1 MSSSINMDGGFALDM
16 AGLERMKQ
24 VNRSDPEEG
33 LKQAANQFEALFL
46 NKLLVAMREATPR
59 SGLLES
65 QQTRFYESL
74 FDQQMSQ
81 HLAGRGLG
89 LAEQLIQQ
97 LGSSSPVGPAE
108 PFAGMGANKPQSG

>member
-1 MSSSINMDGGFALDM
+1 MSGSINLERSFALDM
-16 AGLERMKQ
+16 GGLERLKQ
-24 VNRSDPEEG
+24 TNREDPGEG

-46 NKLLVAMREATPR
+46 NKLMVAMREASPR
-59 SGLLES
+59 SGLLDS

-97 LGSSSPVGPAE
+97 LSSGSPAAPMDPVPAE
-108 PFAGMGANKPQSG
+108 QQ

>member
-1 MSSSINMDGGFALDM
+1 MSSSINANGGFALDTG
-16 AGLERMKQ
+16 GLERMKQ
-24 VNRSDPEEG
+24 VNRSNPEEG

-46 NKLLVAMREATPR
+46 NKLMVAMREATPR
-59 SGLLES
+59 SGLLDS

-89 LAEQLIQQ
+89 LADQLIQQ
-97 LGSSSPVGPAE
+97 LGAGAASTGPTE
-108 PFAGMGANKPQSG
+108 PAGS